1 VINVESEPSI
11 QLGQVEPSRRDNS
24 GRWLFKWRVRN
35 VTETPMSLLSV
46 RVPHGKFKAGEGK
59 FVPPVKIAAEDHFI
73 LDLAVACEEPPN
85 TIIDNAFLILLVD
98 WQENQWRFFVR
109 LRISVDH
116 QGHPETATES
126 ITVQQ
131 VGFSG
136 VSN

>member
-1 VINVESEPSI
+1 MESEEPSI
-11 QLGQVEPSRRDNS
+11 EVEQVERGTTENL

-46 RVPHGKFKAGEGK
+46 RVPHGKFKTGERK
-59 FVPPVKIAAEDHFI
+59 FVPPVKIDVKDQFI

-98 WQENQWRFFVR
+98 WHANQWRFFVR
-109 LRISVDH
+109 LRISVD
-116 QGHPETATES
+116 QQRHPETATES